1 MAQKYVIVVGDSTT
15 AGGEAI
21 EGDSGFMI
29 ECVDGSSSPLVRVG
43 NTVICG
49 QCGPTKVVQGTALIF
64 SKDATAAY
72 DGCLLACGH
81 QMVST
86 KQRLVSVDV
95 ADASPHSIASRVANA
110 ASPATASSPA
120 STAFDE
126 GFQFIDAALGKP
138 LVGLE
143 CVLLPERAADVAG
156 TLGDS
161 GCSHRCGADSPI
173 RVAAAIEAPSPL
185 LT

>member
-21 EGDSGFMI
+21 EGDPGWNI
-29 ECVDGSSSPLVRVG
+29 EGLDGVARPLVRVN

-49 QCGPTKVVQGTALIF
+49 QCGPTKVVQGAALLF
-64 SKDATAAY
+64 SNGALAAY
-72 DGCLLACGH
+72 DGCVLACGH

-95 ADASPHSIASRVANA
+95 ADASPLSIASRVVNA
-110 ASPATASSPA
+110 ASSTASSPV

-143 CVLLPERAADVAG
+143 CVLLPESAADVAG

-161 GCSHRCGADSPI
+161 GCSLRCGADSPI